1 MNIYLTGFM
10 GCGKSSMGKEIAA
23 ALNLEVSDTDALV
36 QESAGMTI
44 PEIFAQQGEAAFR
57 QMESEVLRSI
67 PDQRLVITGGG
78 LPCSESNWNYMKQ
91 HGYIVYIEVPV
102 PVLFERLRTDRNK
115 KQRPLICRLDDNELK
130 DYILTSIDQRKVFY
144 ERADYIFPSPEQNIK
159 VLIEKLKTLKL

>member
-44 PEIFAQQGEAAFR
+44 PEIFAQQGEAA
-57 QMESEVLRSI
+57 
-67 PDQRLVITGGG
+67 
-78 LPCSESNWNYMKQ
+78 YMKQ

-102 PVLFERLRTDRNK
+102 PVLFERLRTDLNK

>member
-36 QESAGMTI
+36 QEKAGMDI
-44 PEIFAQQGEAAFR
+44 PEIFNRQGEAAFR

-78 LPCSESNWNYMKQ
+78 LPCSEANWNYMKQ

-102 PVLFERLRTDRNK
+102 PVLFERLRTDKNK
-115 KQRPLICRLDDNELK
+115 SQRPLIRHLDDNGLK
-130 DYILTSIDQRKVFY
+130 DYILTAIDRRKAFY
-144 ERADYIFPSPEQNIK
+144 ERADYIFRSSEQDTKI
-159 VLIEKLKTLKL
+159 LIEKLKTIKL